1 MRTAGNIIM
10 IAGFT
15 TFIVFGASG
24 EDNIAAGCVA
34 LLGTFILYLG
44 YRLEEIAER
53 ICKRVR
59 SWKRQRRK
67 HKKVKAWL
75 DRAQRSI

>member
-1 MRTAGNIIM
+1 MTIGVA
-10 IAGFT
+10 
-15 TFIVFGASG
+15 TFLYFGASDK
-24 EDNIAAGCVA
+24 DNIAAGCVA

-44 YRLEEIAER
+44 YRLEEITER

-67 HKKVKAWL
+67 HRKVKAWL
-75 DRAQRSI
+75 SKARQST